1 MNEKELQRLR
11 DEINRINGEIIKLL
25 AERVNLA
32 KQIGEVKKI
41 LGKPII
47 DSNREASVYEQ
58 VKKLAYDMNLDQEG
72 IEKVFKEIIR
82 LSVEAQEEEQ

>member
-32 KQIGEVKKI
+32 KQIGEVKKM

-47 DSNREASVYEQ
+47 DSNRELSVYEQ